1 MNKLPE
7 IYQHLALRKVI
18 FCLILAFSVPVF
30 AQSGM
35 AYFFEQ
41 GNQAYRQ
48 ENYREA
54 VDWYQKIL
62 EKGYAG
68 SQVYYNLGNCY
79 YKLNDIGNAVLFY
92 EKARKFKPDDP
103 DILFNL
109 ELANLKVKDRIEM
122 PKPFFLF
129 KWWDGIKQM
138 FSLAGWTWLTVSLYG
153 ATVLLLIIFLFS
165 QSTFFRKIIR
175 VGMIT
180 FGCLALLSAYLLF
193 INIQAEKNHRQ
204 AVVLT
209 STVNVLSAPEES
221 STDVFVLHEGA
232 KVTLAEQRGD
242 WVKIALPDGKSG
254 WLRQDYLGII

>member
-1 MNKLPE
+1 MIKERE
-7 IYQHLALRKVI
+7 IHKHPALRNMI
-18 FCLILAFSVPVF
+18 FCLIFAVSMPVF

-41 GNQAYRQ
+41 GNQEYRR

-54 VDWYQKIL
+54 IGWYQKIL

-79 YKLNDIGNAVLFY
+79 YKLEDIGNAVLFY
-92 EKARKFKPDDP
+92 EKARKLNPDDP

-129 KWWDGIKQM
+129 KWWDGVKQM
-138 FSLAGWTWLTVSLYG
+138 FNLAGWTWLTVSLYG
-153 ATVLLLIIFLFS
+153 ITVLLLIIFLFS
-165 QSTFFRKIIR
+165 QSAFFRKTIR
-175 VGMIT
+175 AALIT
-180 FGCLALLSAYLLF
+180 FGCLAMLSAYFFF
-193 INIQAEKNHRQ
+193 INVQAEKNHRQ

-242 WVKIALPDGKSG
+242 WVKIALPDGKTG